1 MVTKRNDKRY
11 TATLAIGRNPDGS
24 LKRKYFYGKTK
35 KEVDLKIAKAKL
47 DLENGMFTPD
57 DGVTF
62 IDIAHKWVDVAHPDI
77 MPHTR
82 KTYHTMIDKHLKS
95 LHHIELKKLKP
106 LHLQAVLKEM
116 YDNGLSDNMMRD
128 AKIIASAVLNF
139 AMDND
144 LLFRNVFARVSVPKR
159 GKAERL
165 PITEEQKNLILRTW
179 RGHRMGVAVLVMLY
193 CGLRRGEIVAL
204 TWNDVDFEAMTI
216 SVTKAATFGQ
226 NQAKIKQP
234 KTEAGK
240 RIVPFPVQLL
250 PIFKE
255 EKRNSSIY
263 VCPAA
268 DGSMMTNTAW
278 TTSWNSYMHYLNNQA
293 GGRDASRSH
302 PKVVAM
308 DRFTAHQLRHTYATM
323 LYDAG
328 VDVKTA
334 QDFLG
339 HADPTVTM
347 NIYTHLSSQKK
358 EKAILALQQHF
369 ADTIPEAL

>member
-1 MVTKRNDKRY
+1 
-11 TATLAIGRNPDGS
+11 
-24 LKRKYFYGKTK
+24 
-35 KEVDLKIAKAKL
+35 
-47 DLENGMFTPD
+47 
-57 DGVTF
+57 
-62 IDIAHKWVDVAHPDI
+62 
-77 MPHTR
+77 
-82 KTYHTMIDKHLKS
+82 MIDKHLKS

-255 EKRNSSIY
+255 AKRNSSIY

-278 TTSWNSYMHYLNNQA
+278 TTSWNSYMHYLNIQA

-369 ADTIPEAL
+369 TDTIPEAL

>member
-11 TATLAIGRNPDGS
+11 TATLAIGRNPNGS

-62 IDIAHKWVDVAHPDI
+62 IDIAHKWMDVAHPDI

-165 PITEEQKNLILRTW
+165 PITEEQKNAISHRGKALRAMIAIFDEW
-179 RGHRMGVAVLVMLY
+179 RG
-193 CGLRRGEIVAL
+193 
-204 TWNDVDFEAMTI
+204 
-216 SVTKAATFGQ
+216 
-226 NQAKIKQP
+226 
-234 KTEAGK
+234 
-240 RIVPFPVQLL
+240 
-250 PIFKE
+250 
-255 EKRNSSIY
+255 RNS
-263 VCPAA
+263 
-268 DGSMMTNTAW
+268 
-278 TTSWNSYMHYLNNQA
+278 
-293 GGRDASRSH
+293 
-302 PKVVAM
+302 
-308 DRFTAHQLRHTYATM
+308 
-323 LYDAG
+323 
-328 VDVKTA
+328 
-334 QDFLG
+334 
-339 HADPTVTM
+339 
-347 NIYTHLSSQKK
+347 
-358 EKAILALQQHF
+358 
-369 ADTIPEAL
+369 